1 MIKIYIDKIVPRKI
15 SLFFHSSAALLFF
28 ISTILK
34 SLTTDFLRLH
44 NFFSAAFYTKNQRN
58 KRKANKS
65 ALMSEGYG
73 RFCVG
78 APVGGSLPL
87 RILSAKS
94 RRPLAEADFYN
105 ATKTLEMYALK
116 IFAKFLIS
124 LLNNELLISLLFIC
138 T

>member
-1 MIKIYIDKIVPRKI
+1 MFLEKF
-15 SLFFHSSAALLFF
+15 LFFSTARQRFFFF

-44 NFFSAAFYTKNQRN
+44 NFFSAAFCTKNQRN

-87 RILSAKS
+87 RILSAKC

-116 IFAKFLIS
+116 IFAKFFIS